1 MIEVLL
7 GVGRMSDV
15 ALGQL
20 QAKLLKADEV
30 WRKKRKKAAGYVV
43 IKGAGR
49 RSGKVRIRPMPGRR
63 DGVALAEADEA
74 LRRIS
79 RDLEAVRRE
88 QDRRLAGEAA
98 RA

>member
-7 GVGRMSDV
+7 GLARMS
-15 ALGQL
+15 GEQL
-20 QAKLLKADEV
+20 EQQQAKLLKAHEV

-49 RSGKVRIRPMPGRR
+49 RSAQVRIRPVPSRR
-63 DGVALAEADEA
+63 DGVALAAADEA

-88 QDRRLAGEAA
+88 QDRRAAGEAA